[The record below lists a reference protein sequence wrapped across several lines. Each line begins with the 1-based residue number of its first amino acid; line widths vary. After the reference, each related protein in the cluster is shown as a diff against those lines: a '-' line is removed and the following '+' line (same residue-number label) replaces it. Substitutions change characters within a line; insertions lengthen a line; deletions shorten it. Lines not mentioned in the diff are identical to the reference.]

1 MPSNTPAGRS
11 GKKTLFILL
20 ILIGIG
26 AFGGLVGA
34 YIHAFNRQFTEE
46 SSTRLAEVSD
56 AIVAHLTTVANDTQA
71 MLRAVSHAV
80 SSIGTDEARLAYLRE
95 VADLFGFV
103 YLGYADRDGQL
114 HATLPSES
122 RSIAG
127 THHFRAAL
135 RGEST
140 VSDQVRKIFTSH
152 AASGILITVPLE
164 LDGRRG
170 ALTAMLETRRL
181 REGLKLESFGKESR
195 SYIINPEG
203 AVIMRARNMDFG
215 NLFMALRNA
224 RFPGGGIESLMD
236 DVRRRRQGLSSY
248 IDLAQNRQF
257 IYYQPLTFNNWTAIT
272 VVSERAVLS
281 ARAVAMTRE
290 LALAGVGLVL
300 LFMGIALWAMRAH
313 NQSQE
318 TRIAMD
324 AKSAF
329 LANMSHEIR
338 TPMNVVVGLSEIMLR
353 EDMPPAQRDR
363 LVSILNAGKGLL
375 TIIDDI
381 LDITKIESGK
391 FSIIAEPYAL
401 ETVLNDVTTIA
412 AMRIGGKPVLFW
424 TELDPALPRG
434 LVGDMGRVKQVLVN
448 IVGNAVKFTERGSV
462 RLIVGGRQMG
472 DVWQLRMEVRDT
484 GIGIRAEDLDKLFIS
499 FNQVDTKRNRNV
511 KGTGLGLAISRRLCE
526 MMGGDINVSSAYGHG
541 SSFVMTF
548 PQGID
553 DPVPLVA
560 PLPDGVSLL
569 LCETCETMRA
579 FESESLRRSGAEYE
593 LCETPELFR
602 ERLRSGAY
610 THALAPR
617 TILRGLTEP
626 DGVRF
631 IGLLGLQDGSL
642 LDMEGTNV
650 YRPLFALQLPRA
662 LDADAGRL
670 PGRAG
675 LGQKAMEPLPFVSI
689 LIVDDNEINVQVA
702 EGLMAPYG
710 MRMDHAFSGPEALR
724 AMRERDY
731 DLVFMDHMMP
741 EMDGVETTQRIRAL
755 PDPKYR
761 DLPVVAL
768 TANVT
773 VEMRRLF
780 LANGFNGF
788 LAKPIETGTLDRLLR
803 TWLKDVNDRR
813 ARERKAEDASPS
825 PGRAETGGRPSENA
839 APPPERDVPPD
850 RPAPGN
856 APNEADP
863 PSAGAAASPV
873 RAEDAPLAGT
883 GCGRAVRHGEKPPAP
898 PDGEA
903 AEVDFL
909 EGARRIPSTM
919 SYPRMLDLYVRTTVK
934 SLDALPG
941 WMERDPERVVIEVH
955 GIKSASAS
963 VGALR
968 FSAEALRLEELGR
981 SRRWDAVRAGLP
993 GFIEHGRR
1001 VFREIETYLSDR
1013 PQA

>member
-1 MPSNTPAGRS
+1 MPSNPRSGRS
-11 GKKTLFILL
+11 GKK
-20 ILIGIG
+20 ILIAVLVLFCIG

-56 AIVAHLTTVANDTQA
+56 AIVAHLTTVANDTRA

-80 SSIGTDEARLAYLRE
+80 ASIDTDKARLDYLRE

-103 YLGYADRDGQL
+103 YLGYADGEGML
-114 HATLPSES
+114 HATLPSEC

-127 THHFRAAL
+127 QRSFRAAR

-140 VSDQVRKIFTSH
+140 VSDQVRKIFASH

-170 ALTAMLETRRL
+170 ALVGMLETRRL

-195 SYIINPEG
+195 SYIINTEG

-224 RFPGGGIESLMD
+224 RFPGGGIERLMD
-236 DVRRRRQGLSSY
+236 DVRHRRQGLSSY
-248 IDLAQNRQF
+248 IDLAGNRQYV
-257 IYYQPLTFNNWTAIT
+257 YYQPLTFNNWTAIT
-272 VVSERAVLS
+272 IVSEQAVLS

-300 LFMGIALWAMRAH
+300 LFMGIMLWAVRAH
-313 NQSQE
+313 HLSRE
-318 TRIAMD
+318 SRIAMD

-353 EDMPPAQRDR
+353 ETMPPAQRDR
-363 LVSILNAGKGLL
+363 LASILNAGKSLL
-375 TIIDDI
+375 AIIDDI

-412 AMRIGGKPVLFW
+412 AMRIGNKPVLFW

-434 LVGDMGRVKQVLVN
+434 LVGDMGRVKQLLVN

-462 RLIVGGRQMG
+462 RLILGGRRMG
-472 DVWQLRMEVRDT
+472 DVWQLRMEVKDT
-484 GIGIRAEDLDKLFIS
+484 GIGIRAEDIDKLFIS

-526 MMGGDINVSSAYGHG
+526 MMGGTIEVSSAYGRG
-541 SSFVMTF
+541 SSFVMAI
-548 PQGID
+548 PQGVD
-553 DPVPLVA
+553 DPAPLVA
-560 PLPDGVSLL
+560 PLPGGVSLL
-569 LCETCETMRA
+569 LCETCETMRE
-579 FESESLRRSGAEYE
+579 FEAETLRLAGARYE
-593 LCETPELFR
+593 MCDTPELFR
-602 ERLRSGAY
+602 ERLRNGGH

-617 TILRGLTEP
+617 AVLRGLPEP
-626 DGVRF
+626 DGVRL
-631 IGLLGLQDGSL
+631 IGLLGLQDGSS
-642 LDMEGTNV
+642 LDMEGTNI

-675 LGQKAMEPLPFVSI
+675 LGRKAMEPLPFVSI

-710 MRMDHAFSGPEALR
+710 MRMAHAFSGAEALR
-724 AMRERDY
+724 AVRGHDF

-761 DLPVVAL
+761 DLPIVAL

-773 VEMRRLF
+773 VDMRRLF

-813 ARERKAEDASPS
+813 ARERRAEDAAS
-825 PGRAETGGRPSENA
+825 R
-839 APPPERDVPPD
+839 
-850 RPAPGN
+850 APG
-856 APNEADP
+856 
-863 PSAGAAASPV
+863 
-873 RAEDAPLAGT
+873 RAEDAPASAPQTEAVSPSATPAAPGIPGT
-883 GCGRAVRHGEKPPAP
+883 GRGPDEQTARDMRDAHPAAPLPAESPQAERQRVETRSPETPPAGP
-898 PDGEA
+898 
-903 AEVDFL
+903 EVDFH
-909 EGARRIPSTM
+909 EGMKRIPATM
-919 SYPRMLDLYVRTTVK
+919 DYPWMLDLYVRTTAK

-941 WMERDPERVVIEVH
+941 WMESDPERVVIEVH

-968 FSAEALRLEELGR
+968 FSAEARRLEELGR
-981 SRRWDAVRAGLP
+981 NKDWDAVRAGLP
-993 GFIEHGRR
+993 GFIEHGGR
-1001 VFREIETYLSDR
+1001 VFREIRAYLAR
-1013 PQA
+1013 QPQA